1 MVAKT
6 TPVRNATRNRSKAF
20 AVLLSVGAILLVAGA
35 ARSEDGG
42 KLTVRFSG
50 LEETTGELIVTVANS
65 REMFESEDQAILT
78 SIAPVE
84 GTQQSAV
91 FEGIAA
97 GEYAVKVFHDANSNR
112 EIDIGL
118 MGPKEKFG
126 FSNNVMGF
134 MGPPDYDDAK
144 FAFDGGT
151 LVVDIEAR

>member
-84 GTQQSAV
+84 GTPLAST
-91 FEGIAA
+91 
-97 GEYAVKVFHDANSNR
+97 
-112 EIDIGL
+112 
-118 MGPKEKFG
+118 P
-126 FSNNVMGF
+126 
-134 MGPPDYDDAK
+134 
-144 FAFDGGT
+144 
-151 LVVDIEAR
+151 